1 MFNPKKIQKICNIL
15 SKYNGSNN
23 QILYYKSL
31 YNKGLFNLNDFN
43 VNYIEQN
50 YKYKPFE
57 VNRII
62 KISSDFGKYLQDK
75 YKIEFTPTKLYIG
88 RVIGEIGNSYHCYAQ
103 FRKSVGKQLMY
114 ISRNYLLS
122 PLKYPNENEKIN
134 IDFDF
139 FDKKTEKYDRKL
151 KEHQKI
157 GIEFLLKNKKCILAD
172 QQGLGKTTQAIV
184 ASIAG
189 GFNNILV
196 VTTASL
202 KTTWKKEIAF
212 YEDEENISIING
224 SDWEKG
230 SKFTIVNY
238 DILQK
243 FYHIAYEEVTYID
256 ENTNEEKTKLQKSK
270 KKKYINECLSKSQL
284 FTSNFDCVII
294 DEAQK
299 LSNKTSI
306 RYKTINDFLH
316 TQKPKAIF
324 LLTGTPLT
332 NRPINLYNILSLID
346 ADVTRD
352 YSYYSIRYCD
362 GREMK
367 LKSGKKI
374 LINNGAS
381 HLDELKEKI
390 KHLYI
395 RRLQSDIP
403 GMVKKNVIT
412 KEYELNSSQK
422 EIYSRLWNEY
432 VQSQKLKGNDDV
444 ELYKDLVE
452 GIIVRQY
459 LAKEMTK
466 NTIDLCNEKI
476 EYGEKVIIVCTFQEE
491 IDIFK
496 EYYGK
501 KAVIYNGKMT
511 LKKKDKS
518 VDSFMNNPDIMVM
531 IANLTAVSLGLSLT
545 VCNYLIF
552 NSYSWQAAENDQA
565 MDRIYRITQKRD
577 VVCVYQLFNDSISK
591 SMFEKVMF
599 KKKIMNETI
608 KSENEK

>member
-1 MFNPKKIQKICNIL
+1 
-15 SKYNGSNN
+15 
-23 QILYYKSL
+23 
-31 YNKGLFNLNDFN
+31 
-43 VNYIEQN
+43 
-50 YKYKPFE
+50 
-57 VNRII
+57 
-62 KISSDFGKYLQDK
+62 
-75 YKIEFTPTKLYIG
+75 
-88 RVIGEIGNSYHCYAQ
+88 
-103 FRKSVGKQLMY
+103 
-114 ISRNYLLS
+114 
-122 PLKYPNENEKIN
+122 
-134 IDFDF
+134 
-139 FDKKTEKYDRKL
+139 
-151 KEHQKI
+151 
-157 GIEFLLKNKKCILAD
+157 
-172 QQGLGKTTQAIV
+172 
-184 ASIAG
+184 
-189 GFNNILV
+189 
-196 VTTASL
+196 
-202 KTTWKKEIAF
+202 
-212 YEDEENISIING
+212 
-224 SDWEKG
+224 
-230 SKFTIVNY
+230 
-238 DILQK
+238 
-243 FYHIAYEEVTYID
+243 
-256 ENTNEEKTKLQKSK
+256 
-270 KKKYINECLSKSQL
+270 
-284 FTSNFDCVII
+284 
-294 DEAQK
+294 
-299 LSNKTSI
+299 
-306 RYKTINDFLH
+306 
-316 TQKPKAIF
+316 
-324 LLTGTPLT
+324 
-332 NRPINLYNILSLID
+332 
-346 ADVTRD
+346 
-352 YSYYSIRYCD
+352 
-362 GREMK
+362 
-367 LKSGKKI
+367 
-374 LINNGAS
+374 
-381 HLDELKEKI
+381 
-390 KHLYI
+390 
-395 RRLQSDIP
+395 
-403 GMVKKNVIT
+403 MVKKNVIT